1 MPADDQNDSFLT
13 VFLRYR
19 KRLEAF
25 VSRRV
30 GSAWA
35 ADIVQDLFI
44 RLWDRPIERP
54 DAMAPYLFRAAH
66 NLAIDHIRAEQVRAR
81 RSAAIAEEI
90 TREVLS
96 WDRSYA
102 RDEFEVLAEAL
113 RSLPK
118 RTRQAFLLSRM
129 YGRSYAE
136 IARVFGVS
144 PHTVRKEM
152 MRALAACRTALEKS
166 SGRGD
171 RNSRRDTCI

>member
-1 MPADDQNDSFLT
+1 MPADNENENFLA
-13 VFLRYR
+13 VFLKYR
-19 KRLEAF
+19 KRLEVF

-35 ADIVQDLFI
+35 ADIVQGLFI

-54 DAMAPYLFRAAH
+54 DAIAPYLFRAAH

-81 RSAAIAEEI
+81 HSTAIAEVI
-90 TREVLS
+90 SREMLS
-96 WDRSYA
+96 WDRSPA
-102 RDEFEVLAEAL
+102 RDELELLAAAL

-136 IARVFGVS
+136 IAWVFGVS

-152 MRALAACRTALEKS
+152 MRALAACRSAVEKS
-166 SGRGD
+166 SA
-171 RNSRRDTCI
+171 RR